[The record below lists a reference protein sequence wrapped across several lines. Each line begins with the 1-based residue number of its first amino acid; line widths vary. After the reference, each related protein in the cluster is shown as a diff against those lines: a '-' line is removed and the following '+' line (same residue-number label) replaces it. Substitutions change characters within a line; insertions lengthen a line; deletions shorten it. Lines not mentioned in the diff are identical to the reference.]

1 MMETIEYFS
10 DFLKKIGAPN
20 FLAIGIVIIVIWLLI
35 SGLRKG
41 LRKRS
46 GRDKESQ
53 EDEGNKNEDV
63 SE

>member
-1 MMETIEYFS
+1 METIEHFS
-10 DFLKKIGAPN
+10 DFLRKIGAHN

-41 LRKRS
+41 LKKK
-46 GRDKESQ
+46 GQDEEPDKNK
-53 EDEGNKNEDV
+53 EGNSKNL

>member
-10 DFLKKIGAPN
+10 DFLRKIGTPN

-41 LRKRS
+41 LKKRRR
-46 GRDKESQ
+46 GREPEDHDELNSKE
-53 EDEGNKNEDV
+53 
-63 SE
+63 

>member
-10 DFLKKIGAPN
+10 DFLRKIGASN

-41 LRKRS
+41 LKRG
-46 GRDKESQ
+46 GRGKKSQ
-53 EDEGNKNEDV
+53 KNEENKNEDL